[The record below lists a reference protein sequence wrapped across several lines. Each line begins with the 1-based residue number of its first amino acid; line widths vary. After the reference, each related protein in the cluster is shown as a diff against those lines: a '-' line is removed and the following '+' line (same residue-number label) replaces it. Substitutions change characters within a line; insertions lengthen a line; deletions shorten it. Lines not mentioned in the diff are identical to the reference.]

1 MQENIAL
8 AIKTALEENK
18 DKFVEKSRTI
28 DADLKRPDLFSLSN
42 ETELFSKLL
51 SARVSKTLTDVVP
64 RQIIGFCNLIKLC
77 NFLR

>member
-28 DADLKRPDLFSLSN
+28 DADLKRPDLFSLYN
-42 ETELFSKLL
+42 ETELFQNEK
-51 SARVSKTLTDVVP
+51 
-64 RQIIGFCNLIKLC
+64 
-77 NFLR
+77 